1 MVLRVVELTITH
13 RKKALVDR
21 LSFSVAL
28 GETVALVGRSGSGK
42 SLTAQAILGQFHSP
56 EINVAGGKIW
66 LSDENILQLPPKQR
80 RLILGRKIAYIPQ
93 NPQNALNPTRTISSQ
108 LIEAGSYKELAPAR
122 AQMLLKRFGIS
133 LEYFNAIPTQL
144 SGGMRQ
150 RVLIAMALM
159 NNPQIIIADEP
170 TTALDVTVQAQI
182 LELLVSIQEEFGLS
196 LLFITHDLGV
206 VAQIAHRAIVLDHGQ
221 KAEECDIKTLFSD
234 AKSEAGIDLVEAAR
248 FSYCGV
254 L

>member
-1 MVLRVVELTITH
+1 MVLKVKKLQLTH
-13 RKKALVDR
+13 RNTHLVNN
-21 LSFSVAL
+21 LTFSVRL
-28 GETVALVGRSGSGK
+28 GETLALVGRSGSGK
-42 SLTAQAILGQFHSP
+42 SLTAQAILGQFFSP
-56 EINVAGGKIW
+56 EIFVSSGEIW
-66 LSDENILQLPPKQR
+66 INDQNICLLSAKER
-80 RLILGRKIAYIPQ
+80 RFLLGRQIAYIPQ
-93 NPQNALNPTRTISSQ
+93 NPQNALNPTRTIGSQ
-108 LIEAGSYKELAPAR
+108 LIEAGMTKESASRR
-122 AQMLLKRFGIS
+122 AKSLLQRVDIS
-133 LEYFNAIPTQL
+133 PEYFHAIPAQL

-206 VAQIAHRAIVLDHGQ
+206 VAQVAHRAIVLDHGTLV
-221 KAEECDIKTLFSD
+221 EECSIDELFSSPQ
-234 AKSEAGIDLVEAAR
+234 SEAGIHLVDAAR
-248 FSYCGV
+248 FSYCGA